1 MTRDPST
8 YRGARKAASRNDRTS
23 APGTRLGIR
32 DLFGAVG
39 MGIAV
44 ALFVTIGGV
53 LITVD
58 QFFFA
63 EACFVVAG
71 LWFIGWVVFL
81 PYFNTPFD
89 NRKTALLWVSLLV
102 PIGIVMALA
111 YFVEDYKTGRDDVLT
126 PGNEA
131 ADDRNCKAPNGAA
144 VALYI
149 GPHTFY
155 IGGFPQRII
164 TIANKDILT
173 LSKRDNDII
182 ITTLRL
188 YDESGNI
195 FSRIDQNGFW
205 VAPDVRKKKPDRH
218 SLIVYDK
225 HDDEALNIRYVNP
238 HVVYINGMFR
248 YERRTALFTPTF
260 FKFDRISG
268 SGGVCTTKELFFDKS
283 ILNID

>member
-8 YRGARKAASRNDRTS
+8 YRGARKKAARNDRTS
-23 APGTRLGIR
+23 PPGTRLAIR
-32 DLFGAVG
+32 DLFGTVG

-44 ALFVTIGGV
+44 ALLVAIGAV

-58 QFFFA
+58 QFRFA

-71 LWFIGWVVFL
+71 LWFIGWILFL
-81 PYFNTPFD
+81 PYYNTPFD
-89 NRKTALLWVSLLV
+89 NRKTASLWAFVLMTIAVVIVLV
-102 PIGIVMALA
+102 
-111 YFVEDYKTGRDDVLT
+111 YFAEDYKTGRDDILT

-131 ADDRNCKAPNGAA
+131 ADDRNCKSPNGQA

-164 TIANKDILT
+164 TIANKNILT

-182 ITTLRL
+182 ITTLRM
-188 YDESGNI
+188 YDENGNI
-195 FSRIDQNGFW
+195 IARIDQNGFW

-218 SLIVYDK
+218 SLIVYDR
-225 HDDEALNIRYVNP
+225 HDDEVLNIKYLNP
-238 HVVYINGMFR
+238 HAVYINGIFR
-248 YERRTALFTPTF
+248 YEGRTAMFTPTF
-260 FKFDRISG
+260 FKFGGISG
-268 SGGVCTTKELFFDKS
+268 SGGACTTKELSFDKS
-283 ILNID
+283 IFNFD